1 MGHEWHIDVSA
12 PLENLP
18 AAQLVQNNATG
29 SHVFGSAV
37 WRGGLGFAYL
47 PATHTM
53 QSAILLPM
61 VPMGSALPCGQFKH
75 MPPTESENLPAAQ
88 SVHAA
93 MPGLANLPATQAMQ
107 SAMLLPP
114 AVSALPCGHV
124 LQATAPAMSEKLP
137 AAHFVHAAPGGAN
150 QPTTHIKQS
159 SGLLAPAAA
168 DLPPGH
174 IEQTGAAAGAQV
186 PAAQPVHDAA
196 PGIADLPAA
205 QAMQSSGLP
214 APAAADLPPGHIW
227 QLGAAARAQVP
238 AAQLVQAVAPITVP
252 PAVVPGVIVENL
264 PAVQSPHAAA
274 PLAANLPLEH
284 GMHVIMKSSATSLN
298 TKSVARPAMASAF
311 TVIVS
316 PTAYLWW

>member
-18 AAQLVQNNATG
+18 AAQSVQNNATG
-29 SHVFGSAV
+29 SHGVG
-37 WRGGLGFAYL
+37 WDLAYL
-47 PATHTM
+47 PAAHTM

-61 VPMGSALPCGQFKH
+61 VPTG
-75 MPPTESENLPAAQ
+75 
-88 SVHAA
+88 
-93 MPGLANLPATQAMQ
+93 
-107 SAMLLPP
+107 
-114 AVSALPCGHV
+114 SALPCGHV

-174 IEQTGAAAGAQV
+174 IEQTGAASRAQV

-274 PLAANLPLEH
+274 PLAANLPLGH